1 MAQQETLLERLAKE
15 NHMTVEPMRV
25 QLDKRLEA
33 WLNAPDPKLLVQW
46 KKIPCVGT
54 VPTVEE
60 YLDYVLK
67 RIYEGGRENLLRKYS
82 DDDR

>member
-1 MAQQETLLERLAKE
+1 MAQQEALLERLAKE
-15 NHMTVEPMRV
+15 NHMTVESMRV
-25 QLDKRLEA
+25 QLNKRLEA
-33 WLNAPDPKLLVQW
+33 GLNDPDPKLRVQW
-46 KKIPCVGT
+46 EKIPCVGT

-67 RIYEGGRENLLRKYS
+67 RIYEEGRENLLRKYS